1 MLTHHTSFFKR
12 PWWGVIALTFSA
24 FIFNTTEF
32 VPVGLL
38 TDIGDSLG
46 MRPTDVGVMMTIY
59 AWTVSIA
66 SLPLTLF
73 VREVERRALLMRVFT
88 VFIISHVVAG
98 IAPNF
103 EILVL
108 GRIGIAFAHAVFW
121 SISIPLV
128 VRLVPPEGERRALAM
143 MSIGTSVA
151 MVAGVPI
158 GRAIGDALGWRATF
172 QIIACAGALGM
183 AALWVTLPR
192 LDSQGSGSLRSLPK
206 LLKTPML
213 VALFTV
219 TALTVCAHF
228 SAYTY
233 LEPFARRVTGASNEQ
248 VTFLLVL
255 FGAAG
260 IPAAFVFSRF
270 YTRRPRR
277 FLWCTVMA
285 LAACLLLLWPCAQY
299 VATLSILLV
308 LWGVAI
314 ICFGLAMQ
322 AHVLRLAPDA
332 ADLAVSMFSGLY
344 NVGIGAGALL
354 GKLVASD
361 FGLAWAG
368 AFGAIVAAISTIV
381 CGLAFVASRHFA
393 LRDAHA
399 LAD

>member
-1 MLTHHTSFFKR
+1 MTRDFTFFKR
-12 PWWGVIALTFSA
+12 PWWGVMALTFSA

-46 MRPTDVGVMMTIY
+46 MRPTDVGVVMTIY

-73 VREVERRALLMRVFT
+73 VREVERRALLMRVFI
-88 VFIISHVVAG
+88 VFILSHIVAG

-143 MSIGTSVA
+143 ISIGTSVA

-172 QIIACAGALGM
+172 QIIACGGALGM
-183 AALWVTLPR
+183 AALWLTLPR
-192 LDSQGSGSLRSLPK
+192 MESQGANSLASLPR
-206 LLKTPML
+206 LLKIPML
-213 VALFTV
+213 VVFFAVTV
-219 TALTVCAHF
+219 LTVCAHF

-233 LEPFARRVTGASNEQ
+233 LEPYARLITRASNSQ
-248 VTFLLVL
+248 VTYLLVL

-260 IPAAFVFSRF
+260 IPAAFCFSHF
-270 YTRRPRR
+270 YARGPRR
-277 FLWCTVMA
+277 FLFWTVCA
-285 LAACLLLLWPCAQY
+285 LAACLLLLRPGAEY
-299 VATLSILLV
+299 LGTLSVLLV
-308 LWGVAI
+308 FWGVGI

-322 AHVLRLAPDA
+322 SHVLKLAPDA
-332 ADLAVSMFSGLY
+332 PDLAISMFSALY
-344 NVGIGAGALL
+344 NIGIGAGALL
-354 GKLVASD
+354 GKFVARD
-361 FGLAWAG
+361 FGLGSAG
-368 AFGAIVAAISTIV
+368 TFGAMIAAFSAAVCWVAFTV
-381 CGLAFVASRHFA
+381 SRRAARH
-393 LRDAHA
+393 HA
-399 LAD
+399 

>member
-1 MLTHHTSFFKR
+1 MQTPQFLFFKR
-12 PWWGVIALTFSA
+12 PWWGVMALTFSA

-46 MRPTDVGVMMTIY
+46 MRPTDVGVVMTIY

-73 VREVERRALLMRVFT
+73 VREVERRALLMRVFI
-88 VFIISHVVAG
+88 VFILSHVVVG

-108 GRIGIAFAHAVFW
+108 GRIGVAFAHAVFW

-143 MSIGTSVA
+143 VSIGTSVA

-172 QIIACAGALGM
+172 QVIACAGVLGM
-183 AALWVTLPR
+183 AALWITLPK
-192 LDSQGSGSLRSLPK
+192 LDSQGSGSLESVPV
-206 LLKTPML
+206 LLKRRML
-213 VALFTV
+213 VVFFIVTV
-219 TALTVCAHF
+219 LTVCAHF
-228 SAYTY
+228 AAYTY
-233 LEPFARRVTGASNEQ
+233 LEPFARLITHASSGE

-260 IPAAFVFSRF
+260 VPAAFCFSRF
-270 YTRRPRR
+270 YAQGPRR
-277 FLWCTVMA
+277 FLLATVLTIA
-285 LAACLLLLWPCAQY
+285 CCLALLWPCAQY
-299 VATLSILLV
+299 VGLLSALLLV
-308 LWGVAI
+308 WGIAI

-322 AHVLRLAPDA
+322 AQVLRLASDA
-332 ADLAVSMFSGLY
+332 QDLAISMFSGLY
-344 NVGIGAGALL
+344 NIGIGAGALL
-354 GKLVASD
+354 GKLVAHD
-361 FGLAWAG
+361 IGLDWIG
-368 AFGAIVAAISTIV
+368 GFGAMVAAASTLV
-381 CGLAFVASRHFA
+381 CGLALVASRRYRYA
-393 LRDAHA
+393 VNPRPE
-399 LAD
+399 